1 MKKWIYVTI
10 ALELILAISFLPLSA
25 FAEQPDTFSY
35 RGAGAG
41 ALANFSSVD
50 EAGIQTNVGVYA
62 FDNKRH
68 VAPGAVETS
77 SAVEL
82 HISQF
87 DSTCPPWIS
96 GCPGYIM
103 NARAI
108 YPPLAD
114 KDFQAPA
121 VAIGS
126 WAKLNTT
133 VNVFDQV
140 SNSSFDVF
148 IDMAWT
154 CLGDVTYDNYA
165 QHFVLPGARIDIA
178 TPHGAY
184 CDAQASGSIS
194 DGQSNF
200 TPNSSLDAIF
210 FSGSTVEVEISIT
223 N

>member
-10 ALELILAISFLPLSA
+10 ALGLILAISFLPLSA
-25 FAEQPDTFSY
+25 FADQPDTFSY
-35 RGAGAG
+35 RGEGVS
-41 ALANFSSVD
+41 ALATFSSVD
-50 EAGIQTNVGVYA
+50 EAGIQTNVVVSA
-62 FDNKRH
+62 FDNTRH
-68 VAPGAVETS
+68 VAPGSVETS
-77 SAVEL
+77 SAMEL
-82 HISQF
+82 HIIQF

-103 NARAI
+103 IARTI

-126 WAKLNTT
+126 WARLNTT
-133 VNVFDQV
+133 VNVFDQI

-148 IDMAWT
+148 IDMTWT
-154 CLGDVTYDNYA
+154 CLGDVTHNNFA
-165 QHFVLPGARIDIA
+165 HHFVLPGTRIDIA
-178 TPHGAY
+178 SPHNAY
-184 CDAQASGSIS
+184 CDAQGSGSIS

-200 TPNSSLDAIF
+200 TPNSSLDAGF
-210 FSGSTVEVEISIT
+210 SSGSTVEIEISIT